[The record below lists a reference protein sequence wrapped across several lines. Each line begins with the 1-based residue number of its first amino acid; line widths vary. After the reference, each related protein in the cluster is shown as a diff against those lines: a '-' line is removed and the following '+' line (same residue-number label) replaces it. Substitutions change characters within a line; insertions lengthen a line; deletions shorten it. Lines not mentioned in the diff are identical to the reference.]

1 MGISPLKLQQEVQTE
16 TIDQVD
22 YRMEQELR
30 QGREFST

>member
-22 YRMEQELR
+22 YRMEQERR
-30 QGREFST
+30 QG